1 MSLSV
6 DLQFSLLQFVGHA
19 EKAFPWCNARVCGAI
34 GVVTSLPQIDDYK
47 FEVKVARLDF
57 LGLIPPQFE
66 R

>member
-19 EKAFPWCNARVCGAI
+19 EKAFPWCNARVCGEI

-47 FEVKVARLDF
+47 FEFKVTT
-57 LGLIPPQFE
+57 
-66 R
+66 

>member
-19 EKAFPWCNARVCGAI
+19 EKAFPWCNARVCGAV

-47 FEVKVARLDF
+47 FEFKVTT
-57 LGLIPPQFE
+57 
-66 R
+66 

>member
-34 GVVTSLPQIDDYK
+34 GVVTSLLKLMIIIQGGLSEK
-47 FEVKVARLDF
+47 FKMTT
-57 LGLIPPQFE
+57 
-66 R
+66 

>member
-34 GVVTSLPQIDDYK
+34 GVVTSLPQIDD
-47 FEVKVARLDF
+47 
-57 LGLIPPQFE
+57 LIELLRRRDQISFSLS
-66 R
+66 

>member
-34 GVVTSLPQIDDYK
+34 GVVTSLPQIDDYYSRWLVRK
-47 FEVKVARLDF
+47 ITGSWINLELSF
-57 LGLIPPQFE
+57 
-66 R
+66 